1 MNMQVSDI
9 AGRQSLDLSRLFFG
23 DVLLVGLALIA
34 GQQSPRMRVVS
45 VTDRQPIRARESFSA
60 EYQEV
65 PSRPQQRRSMQ
76 KVKGE
81 IFGDDVTFKM
91 ATGPS
96 RLFKVPLPDARKAG
110 AQAIRMHLPQL
121 IALFYRDQ
129 AEGLRDSLFTLTAKR
144 GFLAMSPE
152 IEFQVGEDLFRI
164 DRNRATVNRAGEIMI
179 DISREELREKAAE
192 AGYL

>member
-1 MNMQVSDI
+1 MNMQVRDI
-9 AGRQSLDLSRLFFG
+9 AGRQSLDLSKLFFG

-34 GQQSPRMRVVS
+34 GQQEPRMRVVT
-45 VTDRQPIRARESFSA
+45 VTDRQQIRTRESFNA

-65 PSRPQQRRSMQ
+65 PANPKQKRSLQ
-76 KVKGE
+76 KVTGE

-110 AQAIRMHLPQL
+110 AQAIKMHLPQL

-129 AEGLRDSLFTLTAKR
+129 AEGLRDSLYTLTAKR

-152 IEFQVGEDLFRI
+152 IALQVGDDLFRI
-164 DRNRATVNRAGEIMI
+164 DKTRAVVSRRGEVLL
-179 DISREELREKAAE
+179 DLSREELRQRAE
-192 AGYL
+192 QAGYL

>member
-34 GQQSPRMRVVS
+34 GHQSPRMRVVS

-65 PSRPQQRRSMQ
+65 PSRPQQRRSTQ

-91 ATGPS
+91 AAGPS

-110 AQAIRMHLPQL
+110 SQAIRMHLPQL

-129 AEGLRDSLFTLTAKR
+129 AEGMRDSLYTLTAKR
-144 GFLAMSPE
+144 GFLALSPE
-152 IEFQVGEDLFRI
+152 IELQVGEDLFRI
-164 DRNRATVNRAGEIMI
+164 DRNRATVTRAGETMI
-179 DISREELREKAAE
+179 DLSREDLREKAGE